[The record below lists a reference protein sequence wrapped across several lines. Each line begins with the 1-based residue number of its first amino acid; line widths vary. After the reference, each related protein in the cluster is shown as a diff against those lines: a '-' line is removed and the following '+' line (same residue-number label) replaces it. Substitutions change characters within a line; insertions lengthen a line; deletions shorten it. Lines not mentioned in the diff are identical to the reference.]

1 MKLYVLIFS
10 FLLTFLSGE
19 RAEVASVSEGPSNE
33 SIADFSQNREIC
45 ITAAQGYT
53 FAGNNSTNSISVRIT
68 QTGKRTSPQVRS
80 TFRMVKGG
88 KVIDNNHL
96 HPFLAQSFV
105 HLAEF
110 YISERYLFS
119 ICRLRL

>member
-1 MKLYVLIFS
+1 MLVLIFS
-10 FLLTFLSGE
+10 FLLSFLSAG
-19 RAEVASVSEGPSNE
+19 RTDAVSTRCPSDE
-33 SIADFSQNREIC
+33 TAAAFSQNREIC

-68 QTGKRTSPQVRS
+68 QTGKRTPPQVRS
-80 TFRMVKGG
+80 SFRIVKGG

-105 HLAEF
+105 HLSGI
-110 YISERYLFS
+110 YLSERYLFS
-119 ICRLRL
+119 LCRLRL

>member
-1 MKLYVLIFS
+1 MKLFALIFS
-10 FLLTFLSGE
+10 FLLTFLSGG
-19 RAEVASVSEGPSNE
+19 RTEVVSTRSTET
-33 SIADFSQNREIC
+33 AVDFTRNREIC
-45 ITAAQGYT
+45 ITAAQGYG
-53 FAGNNSTNSISVRIT
+53 FAGENSTNSISARIT
-68 QTGKRTSPQVRS
+68 QSGKRTSPQVRS

-105 HLAEF
+105 HLAGF

>member
-1 MKLYVLIFS
+1 MKLFVLIFS

-53 FAGNNSTNSISVRIT
+53 FAGNNGSNSISVRIT
-68 QTGKRTSPQVRS
+68 LTGKRTSPQVRS

-105 HLAEF
+105 HLAGF